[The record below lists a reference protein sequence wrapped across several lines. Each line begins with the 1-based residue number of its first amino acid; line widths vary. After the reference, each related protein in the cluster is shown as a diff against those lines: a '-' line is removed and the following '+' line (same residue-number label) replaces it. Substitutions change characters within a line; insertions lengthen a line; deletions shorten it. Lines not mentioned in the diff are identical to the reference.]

1 MTDPVKKIGGAA
13 AQMIREKTKEC
24 FGTAGDLGD
33 LIAGVESRD
42 TKESD
47 CAASALHEVLQWND
61 NYLYVP
67 PSGISLI
74 RNVYHRLPLWG
85 KGDAKRSLIHL
96 VRNLENPTDEA
107 LLFLEE
113 VLNSEDESTEVS
125 AFKAL
130 RKFGRDSIPV
140 LLRLLGNKFPWKI
153 TVVRRLVQIGLE
165 KEDIRPL
172 VEAMAKSP
180 KTLVLWERKDFSEL
194 NPQLRELGKA
204 AREELL
210 ELYREGGTPVRI
222 VALKVM
228 VWVLEDTPDRFFPVA
243 LDSLKESD
251 EELREVT
258 IDLLS
263 QYFEPEQLLPR
274 IFDALDDPNDS
285 LRRGLT
291 KVMAEIARR
300 FSAFGFPFPPEA
312 LIFHLTKKLEDA
324 NADVRQTAAK
334 GLQSLGIMAKNSLPL
349 LVAMKLNDPA
359 EKCRTAAAFAI
370 ALIEEEAL

>member
-13 AQMIREKTKEC
+13 AKMIGEKTKEC

-33 LIAGVESRD
+33 LVAGVASRD
-42 TKESD
+42 TEESD
-47 CAASALHEVLQWND
+47 CAALALHEVLQWND

-85 KGDAKRSLIHL
+85 KGDANISLIHL

-107 LLFLEE
+107 PLFLEE
-113 VLNSEDESTEVS
+113 VLNSEDVELIGIECS
-125 AFKAL
+125 AFRAL

-180 KTLVLWERKDFSEL
+180 ITLEHKDFSEL